1 MAMRKIS
8 NLKEMDNVRTQVA
21 YVLVG
26 IEKVTDW

>member
-1 MAMRKIS
+1 MRGIS
-8 NLKEMDNVRTQVA
+8 NLKEMDNVRTQVT